1 MPTFYLEPRKGDTTD
16 PSWEASSL
24 MEGCWTEADSE
35 ELARR
40 QVEQATFKRT
50 SQEPGAECARSPWAQ
65 QSLVQCKLDQAQ
77 GTVPSSQVLSKSG
90 KIIDIPI
97 VPTSA

>member
-1 MPTFYLEPRKGDTTD
+1 
-16 PSWEASSL
+16 
-24 MEGCWTEADSE
+24 
-35 ELARR
+35 LARR

-50 SQEPGAECARSPWAQ
+50 SEEPGVQCARSPWTQ

-77 GTVPSSQVLSKSG
+77 KSVPSSQVLSKSG

-97 VPTSA
+97 VPTSP